1 MKRAFDIVVAVVG
14 LVLVSPFLAASAL
27 AVRVTSGSPVL
38 YRQERVGRYFQSFE
52 IVKLRTMT
60 THPGPVVTVGADP
73 RITPVGRWLRRTK
86 VDELPQLWNVVRG
99 DMSLVGP
106 RPEVPIHVEQ
116 FRADYEVVLTVRP
129 GITDDA
135 SLRYRREAQ
144 VLAASADPERAYVE
158 EILPDKLRVARRYV
172 AERSFTG
179 DLRILARTLMPARTP
194 RGPDRHP

>member
-1 MKRAFDIVVAVVG
+1 MKRAFDMVVAVVG
-14 LVLVSPFLAASAL
+14 LVLVSPFLAAAAL

-38 YRQERVGRYFQSFE
+38 YRQERVGRYFQPFE